1 MKKILNAVLILTL
14 VATFTGCGTL
24 APDGPYK
31 SDKVLY
37 GADQVIVSSQ
47 RSLQRYVSWEMQ
59 NRAVLPVEVSR
70 AADSVRENAKQW
82 IQSAINL
89 REAYAA
95 NPNKDNENNLVRSLD
110 ILQTVLNEI
119 AIHMMA
125 SRPPQPI
132 NN

>member
-1 MKKILNAVLILTL
+1 MKKILNTVLLFTL
-14 VATFTGCGTL
+14 VMAFTGCGTL

-37 GADQVIVSSQ
+37 GADQTIVSSQ
-47 RSLQRYVSWEMQ
+47 RAVQAFVTWEMQ
-59 NRAVLPVEVSR
+59 NRSVLPVEVSR
-70 AADSVRENAKQW
+70 AADSIRENAKQW

-95 NPNKDNENNLVRSLD
+95 NPNRDNENNLVRSLD

-119 AIHMMA
+119 AIQMIA

>member
-1 MKKILNAVLILTL
+1 MKKILNTVLLFTL
-14 VATFTGCGTL
+14 VAVFTGCGTL

-31 SDKVLY
+31 GDKVLY
-37 GADQVIVSSQ
+37 SADQIIVSSQ
-47 RSLQRYVSWEMQ
+47 RSLQRFVTWEMQ
-59 NRAVLPVEVSR
+59 NRAILPVEVSR

-95 NPNKDNENNLVRSLD
+95 NPNRDNENNLTKSLD

-119 AIHMMA
+119 AIHMMSA
-125 SRPPQPI
+125 RPPQPI